1 MTARKAQRP
10 KGGRENLPE
19 SECRWSDEIFS
30 NGEQCLHSVVGSSP
44 IPAFV
49 IGKDHRV
56 IYWNRAL
63 AELSGIR
70 AEDVVGTRQHWRAF
84 YSSERPCMADLLVD
98 ESPETASR
106 WYAGKHIKS
115 TLIEDA
121 YEATDFF
128 PVLGKKGCW
137 LRFTAAVIRDSHGE
151 LIGAVE
157 TLEDITEQK
166 EAENALKAGGSKKS

>member
-30 NGEQCLHSVVGSSP
+30 NGEQCLHSVLGSSP

-63 AELSGIR
+63 SELSGIR
-70 AEDVVGTRQHWRAF
+70 AETRFRSGTRGN
-84 YSSERPCMADLLVD
+84 
-98 ESPETASR
+98 TANP
-106 WYAGKHIKS
+106 
-115 TLIEDA
+115 T
-121 YEATDFF
+121 
-128 PVLGKKGCW
+128 
-137 LRFTAAVIRDSHGE
+137 
-151 LIGAVE
+151 
-157 TLEDITEQK
+157 
-166 EAENALKAGGSKKS
+166 